1 MKKLLFAA
9 AVSAMMTAPAS
20 AQYFRYVYGTTGA
33 DVCNDGHN
41 TNLNGVPGSLL
52 VGPGSVNTTFAV
64 TRTNFM
70 GQSTSAGLFNKQYR
84 LADMAGGAPALKV
97 QDLHSVETQGTHYAL
112 AGSYINGAGN
122 PSFGVFF
129 QRLNAA
135 GTLLG
140 TPKGYTT
147 ALGSGYTNVHVQK
160 VIASTRFAGDFY
172 ILGYATNSSNLN
184 RVFVIRVDAA
194 GTAAWSKIYMIG
206 TGASPTEIP
215 YDIVETDAPHPG
227 SRVVEVLVV
236 GEQRQGLAG
245 KANGFLLRLDGLNG
259 NTQNPIYFYGNAASE
274 DILTSIKLSD
284 NTAVDPGGNG
294 YVLGGYSD
302 VNGSN
307 DFWFL
312 ALNQVAG
319 VSWSKTYDYV
329 KGSALGGDNRC
340 SDIAEHLDNTT
351 GQYEYF
357 LAGYVAKGFSG
368 DEDVVVMRTNQT
380 GTATPNSQYTYY
392 APGNQRCVRMTC
404 ETGTYPGLYLFGNAV
419 HVPAIPAPLGSTDRY
434 LIKAKFDGSSACST
448 DIQTPAEASY
458 APVTSSLNND
468 LMTGLNMKDLFS
480 SEYSNMDEYKICSDC
495 DGSALPPLV
504 AHWNFTGGS
513 LVDPI
518 NGLTGTIFG
527 GVTPAT
533 GKAGVPNT
541 AYSFDGS
548 SGYIRVP
555 SNPVL
560 DLSSWTI
567 TALVKPMGF
576 YSGLCQDNAIVWR
589 APEYSANHYDLR
601 IFDNAFDHDCNV
613 FSPTK
618 EVAAGAAAGTI
629 TGTSWMGTTPCVSN
643 PCIVPGNWYCLW
655 LSYNATAGVLDLYVN
670 GTLTITQAWP
680 NLYGPPTIQDL
691 FIGRGNDIVNWP
703 YFFNGVIDDIAI
715 YGGPLSCPALSCTNQ
730 ENGLARKTTEINV
743 PEALSETVTI
753 APNPSTGS
761 VTVRVPLDWTQT
773 QIHLYNA
780 VGQLVHTWTIEE
792 QSKTVDIAE
801 LPSGIYVMSLTNQ
814 NKQKVVKRIAKQ

>member
-1 MKKLLFAA
+1 MKKLLLVAA
-9 AVSAMMTAPAS
+9 ISAMSTAPAG
-20 AQYFRYVYGTTGA
+20 AQYFRYLYGTTGVDA
-33 DVCNDGHN
+33 CTDGHN
-41 TNLNGVPGSLL
+41 TNLTGVPGSVL
-52 VGPGSVNTTFAV
+52 VGPGAVNTTFAV
-64 TRTNFM
+64 TRTNSM
-70 GQSTSAGLFNKQYR
+70 GQSASVGLFNKQYS
-84 LADMAGGAPALKV
+84 LADVAGGAPSLKV
-97 QDLHSVETQGTHYAL
+97 QELRSVETQGTHYAL
-112 AGSYINGAGN
+112 AGSYINGSGS
-122 PSFGVFF
+122 PSYGVFF
-129 QRLNAA
+129 QRLNAN

-140 TPKGYTT
+140 TPKGYTI
-147 ALGSGYTNVHVQK
+147 GGYNNAHVQK
-160 VIASTRFAGDFY
+160 IIASTRFPGDFY
-172 ILGYATNSSNLN
+172 LLGYVTNSSSLN
-184 RVFVIRVDAA
+184 RVFVLRVNAA
-194 GTAAWSKIYMIG
+194 GTTVWSKIYMIG
-206 TGASPTEIP
+206 TGANPTEIP
-215 YDIVETDAPHPG
+215 YDIVETDARHPG
-227 SRVVEVLVV
+227 SNVMEVLVV

-245 KANGFLLRLDGLNG
+245 KANGFLMRLDGSNG

-274 DILTSIKLSD
+274 DILTSIKLSN
-284 NTAVDPGGNG
+284 NTAVDPGANG
-294 YVLGGYSD
+294 YILGGYSD
-302 VNGSN
+302 INGSN

-340 SDIAEHLDNTT
+340 NDIAEHLDNTS
-351 GQYEYF
+351 GQFEYF

-392 APGNQRCVRMTC
+392 AGGNQRCVRMTC
-404 ETGTYPGLYLFGNAV
+404 ETGTYQGLYLFGNAV
-419 HVPAIPAPLGSTDRY
+419 YSPAVPAPLGNTDRY

-448 DIQTPAEASY
+448 DIQTPAEANF
-458 APVTSSLNND
+458 PITPSSVNND
-468 LMTGLNMKDLFS
+468 LLTGLTSRDLFS
-480 SEYSNMDEYKICSDC
+480 AEYSNINEYKICSDC
-495 DGSALPPLV
+495 DAGTGLPPLV

-513 LVDPI
+513 LVDPV

-533 GKAGVPNT
+533 GKAGIPNT
-541 AYSFDGS
+541 AYSFNGS
-548 SGYIRVP
+548 TGYIKVP

-560 DLSSWTI
+560 DLTSWTI

-576 YSGLCQDNAIVWR
+576 YSGTCQNNAIVWR

-601 IFDNAFDHDCNV
+601 IFDNAFDHDCNIY
-613 FSPTK
+613 SPTK

-655 LSYNATAGVLDLYVN
+655 LSYNATSGVLDLYVN
-670 GTLTITQAWP
+670 GTLTITQIWP
-680 NLYGPPTIQDL
+680 NLYGPPAIEDL

-703 YFFNGVIDDIAI
+703 YFFNGVIDDVAI
-715 YGGPLSCPALSCTNQ
+715 YGGPITCPLLSCANQ
-730 ENGLARKTTEINV
+730 ENGLARKATEATNT
-743 PEALSETVTI
+743 EALSESVTI
-753 APNPSTGS
+753 APNPSAGS
-761 VTVRVPLDWTQT
+761 VTVSLPLDWKQT

-780 VGQLVHTWTIEE
+780 VGQVVHSWTIEE
-792 QSKTVDIAE
+792 QSKTLDIAE